1 MRVLN
6 IIVNK
11 FITDNVLKAAYLEK
25 ALNEKYEDI
34 HLHLIFKQEINKNDI
49 FKIIKSLLDDATFIT
64 YYVIKDDVYHAVSED
79 NLSIYFHID
88 SMNYRFVNKTY
99 LYNPDDI
106 DHDEIYTLDNNAI
119 IKLMILHIHEYVNE
133 LHNVYKYYIAKE
145 GELSFISLNKS
156 VEYLFKFLSCYY
168 LISPQNHSF
177 NDVMDAMEPKR
188 REELKKDLEALS
200 LSNTMECAKMFI
212 WFIDYY
218 INGLPLTITKDI
230 DVDYY
235 LYVKKLILGVNK

>member
-11 FITDNVLKAAYLEK
+11 FITDNVLKTAYLEK
-25 ALNEKYEDI
+25 PLNERFEDI

-49 FKIIKSLLDDATFIT
+49 FTIIKSLLDDATYIT

-79 NLSIYFHID
+79 NLSIYFHVD
-88 SMNYRFVNKTY
+88 NKNYRFVNKVY
-99 LYNPDDI
+99 IYNPDNI
-106 DHDEIYTLDNNAI
+106 DKDDKYNLDNNAI
-119 IKLMILHIHEYVNE
+119 IKLMILHIHEFINE
-133 LHNVYKYYIAKE
+133 LHNVHKYYVGMEKE
-145 GELSFISLNKS
+145 LAFLSLNKS
-156 VEYLFKFLSCYY
+156 VEYLFSFLSCYY
-168 LISPQNHSF
+168 LVSPENHSF
-177 NDVMDAMEPKR
+177 NDVLNAMELERK
-188 REELKKDLEALS
+188 EELKRDLEALS
-200 LSNTMECAKMFI
+200 LNNTMECAKMFV

-235 LYVKKLILGVNK
+235 LYVKKLILGVMK